1 MGTFK
6 LELLEWL
13 SMQQSKASVLSIN
26 CDHVTGLSVSEIYV
40 QKVSHAG
47 ALSLLIVFSLL
58 SMCSYEAVF
67 IMTLAHSLN
76 PGVVGVYQCLRIVL
90 AATVMPTMMTEN
102 SLLDMLHS

>member
-1 MGTFK
+1 
-6 LELLEWL
+6 
-13 SMQQSKASVLSIN
+13 MQQSKASVHSISLV
-26 CDHVTGLSVSEIYV
+26 HITGLSVSVIYV
-40 QKVSHAG
+40 QQLSH
-47 ALSLLIVFSLL
+47 ALSLFIVFSLL

-67 IMTLAHSLN
+67 IMALAHSLN